1 MDKKT
6 GCQGSCPLGKVLG
19 QRECPGK
26 KAKEKVKEWLRGQPE
41 DRSKDRPEGEKEGR
55 E

>member
-1 MDKKT
+1 MDEKRPG

-26 KAKEKVKEWLRGQPE
+26 KAKERITRWFRSEPKEEAPDPE
-41 DRSKDRPEGEKEGR
+41 KPEKGR
-55 E
+55 